1 MDNSIDYK
9 KYFETLQ
16 DAAKLINSS
25 FSLNIAL
32 ERIIEAVTKSMDAE
46 AASLLMLNQ
55 RTKNLYFK
63 SVTGDVAD
71 DLKNITVKLGEGIAG
86 WVAQNRKSL
95 IVSKTSED
103 TRHKKD
109 IDQSTGFQ
117 SRSIIASPVEY
128 QGEILGT
135 LEVLNPINKNEFDN
149 SDLVL
154 LEALASQV
162 AIALRFCDSYY
173 KVNQENTALKQVID
187 LEHKII
193 GQSSAVMEVL
203 ELVRKIAPFDVSVL
217 VTGESGTG
225 KELVAHAIH
234 DNSPRKTK
242 QFVAVNCTA
251 LPENLIESE
260 LFGHEKGAF
269 TGAVSSRKGKFE
281 IASGGTLFLDEIGDM
296 GFSVQAKLLR
306 VLETGIYERVGSDQS
321 LKANVRIVAAT
332 NKNLRE
338 LVEKGK
344 FREDLYYRLNEIT
357 MELSPLKARK
367 SDIPLLVHHFLHIFA
382 NSFQKKV
389 SVISQEIMDVFM
401 SYDWPGNIRELKNVI
416 KAAVVLSDSKTLSLK
431 DLPEDLKSTT
441 IKRFPMTT
449 EMGSLEELE
458 KQYITRVLR
467 ENNWKKSKTAQVLK
481 ISRPTLD
488 AKIKQYGIIVEK

>member
-1 MDNSIDYK
+1 MDNIDYK
-9 KYFETLQ
+9 KYFATLQ
-16 DAAKLINSS
+16 SAAKLINSS

-32 ERIIEAVTKSMDAE
+32 ERIIEAVTKSMNAE

-71 DLKNITVKLGEGIAG
+71 ELKNITVKLGEGIAG

-95 IVSKTSED
+95 IVSKASQD
-103 TRHKKD
+103 ARHKKD
-109 IDQSTGFQ
+109 IDDSTGFK
-117 SRSIIASPVEY
+117 SRSIIASPIEY
-128 QGEILGT
+128 QGKILGT
-135 LEVLNPINKNEFDN
+135 LEVLNPINKQEFDN
-149 SDLVL
+149 GDLIL

-173 KVNQENTALKQVID
+173 KINQENIVLKQVID

-193 GQSSAVMEVL
+193 GQSSAVMSML

-217 VTGESGTG
+217 ITGESGTG

-234 DNSPRKTK
+234 DNSPRKSR

-260 LFGHEKGAF
+260 LFGHERGAF

-306 VLETGIYERVGSDQS
+306 VLEAGMYERVGSDQT

-332 NKNLRE
+332 NKKLRE
-338 LVEKGK
+338 LVEKGA

-357 MELSPLKARK
+357 MELPPLKCRK
-367 SDIPLLVHHFLHIFA
+367 SDIPLLAHHFLHIFA

-389 SVISQEIMDVFM
+389 SSVSQEIMDVFI

-416 KAAVVLSDSKTLSLK
+416 KAAVVLCDSKTLSLK
-431 DLPEDLKSTT
+431 DLPDDIKRTT
-441 IKRFPMTT
+441 IKRFPVTT
-449 EMGSLEELE
+449 EMGSLEDLE

-467 ENNWKKSKTAQVLK
+467 ENRWKKSKTAQILK

-488 AKIKQYGIIVEK
+488 AKIKQYGIIIEK

>member
-1 MDNSIDYK
+1 MDNNIDYK
-9 KYFETLQ
+9 NFFTTLQ

-25 FSLNIAL
+25 FSLNVAL

-46 AASLLMLNQ
+46 AASLMMLNQ

-71 DLKNITVKLGEGIAG
+71 ELKNITVKLGEGIVG

-95 IVSKTSED
+95 IVSKASED
-103 TRHKKD
+103 SRHKKD
-109 IDQSTGFQ
+109 VDQSTGFE
-117 SRSIIASPVEY
+117 SRSIIASPIEY

-135 LEVLNPINKNEFDN
+135 LEVLNPINKHEFDN

-173 KVNQENTALKQVID
+173 KVNQENTALKQVLD

-193 GQSSAVMEVL
+193 GQSSAVMDVL

-217 VTGESGTG
+217 ITGESGTG
-225 KELVAHAIH
+225 KELVAHAVH
-234 DNSPRKTK
+234 DNSPRKK
-242 QFVAVNCTA
+242 NQFVAVNCTA

-260 LFGHEKGAF
+260 LFGHEKGSF

-332 NKNLRE
+332 NKNLKE

-357 MELSPLKARK
+357 LELSPLKARK

-389 SVISQEIMDVFM
+389 SVVSQEIIDVFL

-416 KAAVVLSDSKTLSLK
+416 KAAVVLSDSRTLSLK
-431 DLPEDLKSTT
+431 DLPDELKSTT

-458 KQYITRVLR
+458 QQYITRVLR
-467 ENNWKKSKTAQVLK
+467 ENKWKKSKTAQILK

-488 AKIKQYGIIVEK
+488 AKIKQYGIIIEK